1 MQLNTNLPK
10 HNYTDI
16 KIWPYLLRNKSHVGD
31 QPFHFWSR
39 KSKVGSRKSEVGS
52 RNFFFFGSRKVFF
65 FRKSEVPP
73 RLCTQTELWICC
85 GVRSRP
91 KTEETGTESRTE
103 TKIGVYWCIPL
114 PVLWSSSCVYACRAG
129 SRYIHKMVYLT
140 FRILGTASFFQ
151 LQTSQST
158 DKTDSFLFRSVFS
171 HCHLN
176 FWIQ

>member
-39 KSKVGSRKSEVGS
+39 KSKVGVFFSEVGS
-52 RNFFFFGSRKVFF
+52 RKSEGFFFSEVGSRKS
-65 FRKSEVPP
+65 KVPP
-73 RLCTQTELWICC
+73 RLCTQTELWMCC

-103 TKIGVYWCIPL
+103 TNIGVYWCIPL
-114 PVLWSSSCVYACRAG
+114 PVLWSSSCLCLQSGQSV
-129 SRYIHKMVYLT
+129 HTQNVYLT

-158 DKTDSFLFRSVFS
+158 DKSDSLLFRSVFS